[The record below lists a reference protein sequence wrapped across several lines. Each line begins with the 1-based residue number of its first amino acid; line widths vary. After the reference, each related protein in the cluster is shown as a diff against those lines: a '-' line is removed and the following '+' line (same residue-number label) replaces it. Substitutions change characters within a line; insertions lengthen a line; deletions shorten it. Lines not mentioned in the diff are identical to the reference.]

1 VKSIQDAITK
11 EQLVNDTKY
20 EFQRAGYS
28 LSDENIKSNAFDF
41 IAKKDDSL
49 DMSFKSRRIITKVSV
64 DLDLF
69 KKQTA
74 IGLQLISKLISGFP
88 LLVAHSAAGKS
99 IDEATLY
106 KRHDV
111 SAISLKTLR
120 MYLKGERGLISK
132 KISKFAHRG
141 GIFVNLSSER
151 FKERRKSLQLEM
163 TILAKKVGTSRH
175 SLYKYEK
182 GESFPKITNYDK
194 LISILGNGLDD
205 PIDILETDYNSISE
219 QTLRDYEK
227 PRSKLQKEVSIY
239 LGDKDFN
246 VLWFK
251 SEPFDG
257 LSSPNPDMDLSRK
270 KDFNHPVITGVTS
283 SKDNNDFDRLVLID
297 RISNFL
303 KKKAIWF
310 IEDDNDI
317 VEKYPNPHKSN
328 NLIVVNI
335 SDFERM
341 PVKDFIKILNEKQ
354 LPKKLRE
361 KRKQG

>member
-1 VKSIQDAITK
+1 MKSIQDAITK

-28 LSDENIKSNAFDF
+28 LLDQNIKSNAFDF

-49 DMSFKSRRIITKVSV
+49 DVSFQSKRIITKVSV

-88 LLVAHSAAGKS
+88 LLVAHSAAGKNM
-99 IDEATLY
+99 DEATLY

-120 MYLKGERGLISK
+120 MYLKGERGLINT
-132 KISKFAHRG
+132 KISRFTHRG
-141 GIFVNLSSER
+141 GIYVNLSSER
-151 FKERRKSLQLEM
+151 FRERRKDLQLEM
-163 TILAKKVGTSRH
+163 TFLAKKVGTSRH

-182 GESFPKITNYDK
+182 GESFPKISSYDK
-194 LISILGNGLDD
+194 LIRILGNGLDD
-205 PIDILETDYNSISE
+205 PIDILETEYNSISE
-219 QTLRDYEK
+219 QILKDYEK
-227 PRSKLQKEVSIY
+227 PRSKLQKEVTIY
-239 LGDKDFN
+239 LADKDFN
-246 VLWFK
+246 VLWFR

-257 LSSPNPDMDLSRK
+257 LSSPNPDMDISRK

-283 SKDNNDFDRLVLID
+283 SKDSNDFDRLILID

-310 IEDDNDI
+310 IEDETDL
-317 VEKYPNPHKSN
+317 VEKYPNPQKSN
-328 NLIVVNI
+328 NLTVVNI

-341 PVKDFIKILNEKQ
+341 PAKDFIKILKDKQ
-354 LPKKLRE
+354 LPKKIKE
-361 KRKQG
+361 KIKL